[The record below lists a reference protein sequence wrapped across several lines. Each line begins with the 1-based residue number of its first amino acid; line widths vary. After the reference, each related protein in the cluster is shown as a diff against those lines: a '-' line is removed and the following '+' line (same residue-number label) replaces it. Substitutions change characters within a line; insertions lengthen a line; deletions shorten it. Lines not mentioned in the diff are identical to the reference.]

1 MWLGGFAAKNVFV
14 LGQGHTGDT
23 NKSMGTVYRFVSGED
38 KLDFR
43 DFGGRNFVGGPTFT
57 DNGVGEIVFNK
68 SILSIDADGDAVA
81 NVAVELWY
89 VKSLTVDRLLL

>member
-1 MWLGGFAAKNVFV
+1 VLV

-23 NKSMGTVYRFVSGED
+23 IKSMGTVYRFVSGED

-43 DFGGRNFVGGPTFT
+43 DFGGRNFVGAPTFT
-57 DNGVGEIVFNK
+57 DNGAGEIAFDK